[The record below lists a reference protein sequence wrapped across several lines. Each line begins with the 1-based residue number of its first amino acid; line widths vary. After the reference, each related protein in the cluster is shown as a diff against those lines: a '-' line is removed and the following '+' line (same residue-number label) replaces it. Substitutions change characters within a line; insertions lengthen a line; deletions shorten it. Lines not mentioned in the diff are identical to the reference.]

1 MMPVKRIANS
11 SAENPN
17 LLPSSNDKRLMACI
31 CKISSTAFSKDH
43 RVLFIGNEDVY
54 HLKWMHLHRGEA
66 KRCYCGMFN
75 KLPLSSSIVFFSIGH
90 WFKLTERQYVD
101 LSDFSITEE
110 MQKPAAH

>member
-11 SAENPN
+11 SPENPN
-17 LLPSSNDKRLMACI
+17 LLPSSNDSRLMACI
-31 CKISSTAFSKDH
+31 C
-43 RVLFIGNEDVY
+43 NEDVY

-66 KRCYCGMFN
+66 KRCYCGTLTN
-75 KLPLSSSIVFFSIGH
+75 SIRRRFHLHWLVLGH

-101 LSDFSITEE
+101 LSDFGITEE